1 MSIIKI
7 TTKDAMRNFVF
18 SNYSK
23 WFSLKKK
30 NTENMAYIRLDQND
44 LFDIFINPEFQFSPN
59 DNIFTV
65 GSCFAR
71 GLEKSLVMDNIS
83 VLSTSLDFDSEKA
96 VKQNN
101 TAMGYMNKYN
111 TYSILYEFDWALNN
125 KFQNGENFIQI
136 DQDTCF
142 DTNSNPVLPFTNFEK
157 SLERRRKIHS
167 VFNKI
172 INCKVLTIT
181 LGLVEVWHDLELD
194 LFLNATPP
202 HQLLRRFPDRF
213 QFEVMDFQDNMHN
226 LEMLYEIFKAHGLD
240 DMEIVITV
248 SPVPL
253 QATFSGRDVVLA
265 NTFSKSLLRIVAETW
280 ANAHNNVHYFPSYEI
295 VMNSNQNIWE
305 NDKRHL
311 KGYITQYIME
321 VFKKN
326 YMEGYNKWQK
336 RIPKIRTN
344 INGT

>member
-7 TTKDAMRNFVF
+7 PTKAAIRNFVH

-23 WFSLKKK
+23 WFSPKKK
-30 NTENMAYIRLDQND
+30 NNDNMAYKRLYHND
-44 LFDIFINPEFQFSPN
+44 LFDISIKPEFQFSPD
-59 DNIFTV
+59 DNVFTV

-71 GLEKSLVMDNIS
+71 GLEKSLVVDGIN
-83 VLSTSLDFDSEKA
+83 VLSTSLEFDSESI

-125 KFQNGENFIQI
+125 KFQHGENFIKI
-136 DQDTCF
+136 DKHNWF
-142 DTNSNPVLPFTNFEK
+142 DTNTNPALPYTNFEK

-172 INCKVLTIT
+172 TECKLLTIT
-181 LGLVEVWHDLELD
+181 LGLVEAWYDLELD

-202 HQLLRRFPDRF
+202 HQLLHRFPDRF
-213 QFEVMDFQDNMHN
+213 QFVVTDFQENMHN
-226 LEMLYEIFKAHGLD
+226 LEKLYDIFKAHGLD
-240 DMEIVITV
+240 DIEIVITV

-253 QATFSGRDVVLA
+253 MATFSGRDVVVA
-265 NTFSKSLLRIVAETW
+265 NTFSKSLLRTIAETW
-280 ANAHNNVHYFPSYEI
+280 AKAHNNVHYFPSYEMVI
-295 VMNSNQNIWE
+295 NSSPKVWE
-305 NDKRHL
+305 DDKRHL

-321 VFKKN
+321 VFKK
-326 YMEGYNKWQK
+326 GYLKGYQKWKK
-336 RIPKIRTN
+336 RIPEIRSKISSR
-344 INGT
+344 